1 VLAGAILEAFG
12 WDSDHLY
19 EFAMTC
25 DVRARCFVLP
35 TPDEEIGPLDVGPT
49 GASSVDL
56 AVGALGLSKD
66 HKFLFRY
73 DFGDDLIIQAKF
85 KPQRPGAKP
94 PPDKIYIFEFQV
106 QRDPKLHRTMILR
119 TILAHTL
126 HGRKVKTIVLA
137 LTPQAVVPTDH
148 IYGEGP
154 DGEDLRHRVTVRR
167 VFEESADA
175 ALASDIAELLPLIPA
190 MKPGDGD
197 HAALLSRV
205 VERILKWALS
215 EEQRAMML
223 EQAANFA
230 TLHLPRHKVDGIV
243 KDVTRRHRIML
254 DPPRD
259 FPLVRDGYRKG
270 KAEGMAKG
278 EARGLAKGKAE
289 GEVEGEARGL
299 AKGKAESVLTI
310 LEARGVRMTKTLREK
325 ILSCTDTALLDRWL
339 RSAASASCAADVL
352 GAN

>member
-1 VLAGAILEAFG
+1 MATSPPRCYIPAPCRNPKAKPKSKPKPTANKYDISVKEMLVHNFLALLRWLLPNVASARVLKLPVELPA
-12 WDSDHLY
+12 
-19 EFAMTC
+19 T
-25 DVRARCFVLP
+25 ARLV
-35 TPDEEIGPLDVGPT
+35 
-49 GASSVDL
+49 
-56 AVGALGLSKD
+56 
-66 HKFLFRY
+66 
-73 DFGDDLIIQAKF
+73 DLIIQVKF
-85 KPQRPGAKP
+85 KPQRPGKKP

-106 QRDPKLHRTMILR
+106 QRDPKLHHTMFLR
-119 TILAHTL
+119 ASLAHIL
-126 HGRKVKTIVLA
+126 HGRRVKTIVLA

-154 DGEDLRHRVTVRR
+154 DGDDLRHRVTVRR

-175 ALASDIAELLPLIPA
+175 ALASDIAALLPLIPA

-215 EEQRAMML
+215 DGQRAMML

-254 DPPRD
+254 DPLRD

-278 EARGLAKGKAE
+278 EAKGEAKGRIE
-289 GEVEGEARGL
+289 GETKGRVEEG
-299 AKGKAESVLTI
+299 
-310 LEARGVRMTKTLREK
+310 RE
-325 ILSCTDTALLDRWL
+325 ALLRLDGRKLGQPREDL
-339 RSAASASCAADVL
+339 RARIGAIEDVEELNCLLERVLDVSTWDELLGSAAPP
-352 GAN
+352 G